1 MWESKREHYAD
12 NATSSNVCKYLSSC
26 SWMYFPKRLLLLFR
40 SVEALPK
47 RNICRWWGTVYGIQF
62 SHEQKHLCFSYQ
74 KLPLQGWSPA
84 LSSRSSPLCPDSSP
98 PRQTPL
104 WHSTSSSTEMSTS
117 RKKQIIKRQ
126 AEVFFKHILKCDKK
140 ATLGMVERESK
151 NNFKTIVI
159 KICDR
164 KECMRCL
171 CQSNYC
177 RYRHTTSCGMV
188 NLGCL
193 DYSMYDELQ

>member
-1 MWESKREHYAD
+1 MPPQVMFVNTCPAVAECIFRNDCCCCSGACRHCLNETYANDDERPFMGFSFHINRNTSISLTKSFHYR
-12 NATSSNVCKYLSSC
+12 VG
-26 SWMYFPKRLLLLFR
+26 
-40 SVEALPK
+40 V
-47 RNICRWWGTVYGIQF
+47 Q
-62 SHEQKHLCFSYQ
+62 H
-74 KLPLQGWSPA
+74 
-84 LSSRSSPLCPDSSP
+84 SPLDPLHCVLTLHHRDGRHCGIVLHQAARCPRLQRNKSLRD
-98 PRQTPL
+98 
-104 WHSTSSSTEMSTS
+104 
-117 RKKQIIKRQ
+117 KQS
-126 AEVFFKHILKCDKK
+126 FFKHILKCDKK

-177 RYRHTTSCGMV
+177 RYRHTTFCGMV